1 MNKLINV
8 SNKEEE
14 TKKNMSADFYI
25 LTLFSKDIL
34 NLDNLR
40 IKDYKEFYNT
50 DKNSDNNFKNKKK
63 YLFKIFVSGGLIY
76 FYKSFLVVPLFFGN
90 CYILNILKNK
100 IFKKN
105 SDVNRN
111 IQESCYFCQR
121 KLNKENLT
129 EKYTKYYILIKY
141 ILDKNAKI
149 NNISDFEKEL
159 DNIIKF
165 NNINTRL

>member
-1 MNKLINV
+1 MFTVPLKFIFTFGSITLY
-8 SNKEEE
+8 KEE
-14 TKKNMSADFYI
+14 F
-25 LTLFSKDIL
+25 
-34 NLDNLR
+34 NLSNRFCAL
-40 IKDYKEFYNT
+40 
-50 DKNSDNNFKNKKK
+50 
-63 YLFKIFVSGGLIY
+63 LFKIFVSGGLIY